1 MAALLVFRF
10 TVCCCAKYLNILK
23 ITIHRFKL
31 SCPFK
36 FIQKTQMSRTI
47 DLYVFME
54 TASQFLSILLCEL
67 FHWRIKPVERNMT
80 VLQNQM
86 LSALT
91 QVEVILKRG
100 CRSRICFS
108 DMIRNFFFIFPY
120 CHWRSTRLIELNKRC
135 LSCNSQ
141 NKNKWNCKKYSC
153 QFRYGLPHDMSWG
166 GWWILFYLF
175 IPFSQ
180 FPCCELNYLSAA

>member
-36 FIQKTQMSRTI
+36 FIQKTQMSCTI

-91 QVEVILKRG
+91 QVEVILKSG

-108 DMIRNFFFIFPY
+108 DMIKNFFFIFPY
-120 CHWRSTRLIELNKRC
+120 CHRRSTRLIELNKRC
-135 LSCNSQ
+135 Q
-141 NKNKWNCKKYSC
+141 VVI
-153 QFRYGLPHDMSWG
+153 R
-166 GWWILFYLF
+166 
-175 IPFSQ
+175 
-180 FPCCELNYLSAA
+180 